1 MELEFYKAKR
11 VFLTGHTGFKGTWLS
26 RILVNAGADVTGYS
40 LEPPTEPNLFSMAGL
55 SGKIT
60 SIIGDIRDRDKL
72 KQAFNIAQPEIVFH
86 LAAQPIVRSSY
97 IDPAYTYETNVMG
110 TVNIL
115 ECVRTV
121 QVPVQSVVIIT
132 TDKVYENK
140 NWAGSLLE
148 CAQKGG

>member
-1 MELEFYKAKR
+1 
-11 VFLTGHTGFKGTWLS
+11 
-26 RILVNAGADVTGYS
+26 
-40 LEPPTEPNLFSMAGL
+40 MAGL